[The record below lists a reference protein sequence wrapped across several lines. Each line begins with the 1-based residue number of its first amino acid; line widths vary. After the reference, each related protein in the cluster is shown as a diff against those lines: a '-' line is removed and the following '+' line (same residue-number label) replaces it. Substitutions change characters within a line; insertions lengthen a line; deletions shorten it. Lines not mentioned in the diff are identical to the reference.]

1 MNGLKTIE
9 EQLSMS
15 ENAALASPELSE
27 RHSVDYDGPLNI
39 FYTCDCELKS
49 VLVNLRNAVICRSA
63 KPQIMKGTSSLLVF
77 KRLPSNV
84 DHDSFRVEINN
95 HRNEYK
101 TIEHP
106 NNICLS
112 ESATPTPPPPPITTK
127 TSSPPSTALPLDE
140 GSQLAYIQDV
150 RFHINQLNEDDNKL
164 FERYNCLLIQLR
176 KEKRRYHYLIN
187 RYQRLFKQQNVLE
200 TFSNNLLWNVNNEIK
215 DYDINNYNNLNDYDN
230 DPIHKLDY
238 LNYSNDYSTY
248 NHNNNTTTINSING
262 MKLPSNNNNNNNSD
276 FPISRRHP
284 HYHHHQQQ
292 QQKIRQFHQNKSN
305 NTIKSHRTRSLTRMK
320 NMIKDC
326 NVKEKNSNS
335 TMIIQ
340 NEILQLNQVEA
351 MRNFFTLYTV
361 QSQQLDEDTIN
372 VSEELEQCR
381 ITMNQLTEQLDEI
394 ELCRNHLVSK
404 ELHVLL
410 EAHSSL
416 NPDLE
421 ITYTVDHVSWTP
433 SYDIRLSSSTATLKI
448 IYYGTIRQNTGED
461 WELGKLTLSTAEQD
475 HFNDV
480 PQLKLEQLSFKN
492 SENVV
497 RRRQQTDKFI
507 RKSKARSFHSDDSND
522 YQTISSLFPLKEID
536 TEQYHCNECKNETYN
551 PINQTINDSRSRLE
565 RSFLN
570 GGNHQRSLSTQ
581 RYYTNKNENH
591 LNNDLDYV
599 LTHCPSSSLDSI
611 IFRQDNGNKQLF
623 MHKSYSNT
631 YSSNMGK
638 YSTRN
643 NFTEIT
649 NKNYFPSLA
658 FDIPKPPKYIK
669 GNGEPHRV
677 IIGKLEFKPKLQYI
691 TIPKQTPKA
700 FLRVT
705 MHNISEYA
713 LLEGQASV
721 YIDSNFIGK
730 TKLSATAVQEE
741 FTCELGYDPGI
752 RVTYMPKHKYKK
764 TGTFLGNKTT
774 SIVFKQVISVEN
786 SYPRSMKLLV
796 IDQLPVS
803 TEDKLKIH
811 LIEPSIKNPEKYDP
825 TKPIRISKTKS
836 IEWDIELAPY
846 ESRELVLKYL
856 VEHPSIKDIDISTLG
871 I

>member
-1 MNGLKTIE
+1 MNCLKTIE

-49 VLVNLRNAVICRSA
+49 VLVNLRNAVICRST
-63 KPQIMKGTSSLLVF
+63 KPQVIKGTSSLLVF

-95 HRNEYK
+95 HKNQYK
-101 TIEHP
+101 PIEHS
-106 NNICLS
+106 NNICLI
-112 ESATPTPPPPPITTK
+112 ESTTTTTTTTATPL
-127 TSSPPSTALPLDE
+127 TSSLLDE

-200 TFSNNLLWNVNNEIK
+200 NFSNNLLWNVSNEIK
-215 DYDINNYNNLNDYDN
+215 DHDNNHDDYDN
-230 DPIHKLDY
+230 DHVNKLDY
-238 LNYSNDYSTY
+238 LNYFNDYTTY
-248 NHNNNTTTINSING
+248 NNMTTISSMNG
-262 MKLPSNNNNNNNSD
+262 MKLPNNNSD
-276 FPISRRHP
+276 FLMSRRHQ
-284 HYHHHQQQ
+284 HQQQ
-292 QQKIRQFHQNKSN
+292 QQQQHKIRQLHQNKSN
-305 NTIKSHRTRSLTRMK
+305 STMKSHRTRSLTRMK

-335 TMIIQ
+335 NMIIQ
-340 NEILQLNQVEA
+340 NEIIQLNQVEA

-372 VSEELEQCR
+372 VSEELEQCK
-381 ITMNQLTEQLDEI
+381 ITMNQLIEQLDEI
-394 ELCRNHLVSK
+394 ELCQNHLVSK

-461 WELGKLTLSTAEQD
+461 WEFGKLTLSTAEQD
-475 HFNDV
+475 NFNDV
-480 PQLKLEQLSFKN
+480 PELKLEQLSFKN
-492 SENVV
+492 NENVV
-497 RRRQQTDKFI
+497 RRRQHIDKFV
-507 RKSKARSFHSDDSND
+507 RNSKARSFHLDDSND
-522 YQTISSLFPLKEID
+522 HQTVSSSLFPLKEIV
-536 TEQYHCNECKNETYN
+536 TGQYHYNEYKNETYN
-551 PINQTINDSRSRLE
+551 QIDQTINDSRSRLE
-565 RSFLN
+565 HSQLN
-570 GGNHQRSLSTQ
+570 GANHQRSLSSQ

-591 LNNDLDYV
+591 LTNDTDCILI
-599 LTHCPSSSLDSI
+599 HCPSTSLDSI
-611 IFRQDNGNKQLF
+611 ILKQDNDSNYNSIKVGKFSTLNNLTKILKNK
-623 MHKSYSNT
+623 
-631 YSSNMGK
+631 
-638 YSTRN
+638 
-643 NFTEIT
+643 
-649 NKNYFPSLA
+649 KNYFPSLS
-658 FDIPKPPKYIK
+658 FEIPKPPKSIK
-669 GNGEPHRV
+669 GNGEPQRV
-677 IIGKLEFKPKLQYI
+677 TIGILEFKPKLQYI

-700 FLRVT
+700 FLRAT
-705 MHNISEYA
+705 MHNLSEYA

-721 YIDSNFIGK
+721 YIDNNFIGK

-764 TGTFLGNKTT
+764 TGTFLGNKTM
-774 SIVFKQVISVEN
+774 SIVCKQVISVEN

-803 TEDKLKIH
+803 TEDKLKIQ
-811 LIEPSIKNPEKYDP
+811 LIEPSIKNPDKYDP

-856 VEHPSIKDIDISTLG
+856 VEYPSIKDIDISTLG

>member
-1 MNGLKTIE
+1 MLYIVIMNCLKTIE

-49 VLVNLRNAVICRSA
+49 VLVNFRNAVICRST
-63 KPQIMKGTSSLLVF
+63 KPQVIKGTSSLLVF

-84 DHDSFRVEINN
+84 DHDSFRVEISN
-95 HRNEYK
+95 HRNQYK
-101 TIEHP
+101 PIEHS
-106 NNICLS
+106 NNICLN
-112 ESATPTPPPPPITTK
+112 ESATTTTTTAIPPT
-127 TSSPPSTALPLDE
+127 SFLLDE

-150 RFHINQLNEDDNKL
+150 RFHINQLNDDDNKL

-176 KEKRRYHYLIN
+176 KEKRRYHYLTN

-200 TFSNNLLWNVNNEIK
+200 HFSNNLL
-215 DYDINNYNNLNDYDN
+215 
-230 DPIHKLDY
+230 
-238 LNYSNDYSTY
+238 
-248 NHNNNTTTINSING
+248 
-262 MKLPSNNNNNNNSD
+262 
-276 FPISRRHP
+276 
-284 HYHHHQQQ
+284 
-292 QQKIRQFHQNKSN
+292 
-305 NTIKSHRTRSLTRMK
+305 
-320 NMIKDC
+320 C
-326 NVKEKNSNS
+326 NSNS
-335 TMIIQ
+335 NMIIQ
-340 NEILQLNQVEA
+340 NEIIQLNQVEA

-372 VSEELEQCR
+372 VSEELEQCK
-381 ITMNQLTEQLDEI
+381 ITMNQLIEQLDEI

-448 IYYGTIRQNTGED
+448 IYYGTICQNTGED
-461 WELGKLTLSTAEQD
+461 WEFGKLTLSTAEQD

-480 PQLKLEQLSFKN
+480 QELKLEQLSFKN

-497 RRRQQTDKFI
+497 RRRQHIDKFV
-507 RKSKARSFHSDDSND
+507 RKSKARSFHLDDSND
-522 YQTISSLFPLKEID
+522 HQTVSSSLFPLKEIV
-536 TEQYHCNECKNETYN
+536 TGQYHYNEYKNETYN
-551 PINQTINDSRSRLE
+551 QIDQTINDSRSRLE
-565 RSFLN
+565 RSHLN
-570 GGNHQRSLSTQ
+570 EANHQRSLSSQ

-591 LNNDLDYV
+591 LINNTDYI
-599 LTHCPSSSLDSI
+599 LTHYPSISLDSI
-611 IFRQDNGNKQLF
+611 ILKQNND
-623 MHKSYSNT
+623 SN
-631 YSSNMGK
+631 YNSIKVGK
-638 YSTRN
+638 FSTLN
-643 NFTEIT
+643 NFKKILK
-649 NKNYFPSLA
+649 NKKNYFPSLS
-658 FDIPKPPKYIK
+658 FEISKPPKSIK

-677 IIGKLEFKPKLQYI
+677 TIGILEFKPILKYI

-700 FLRVT
+700 FLRAT
-705 MHNISEYA
+705 MHNLSEYA

-721 YIDSNFIGK
+721 YIDNNFIGK

-764 TGTFLGNKTT
+764 TGTFLGNKTM
-774 SIVFKQVISVEN
+774 SIVCKQVISVEN

-803 TEDKLKIH
+803 TEDKLKIQ
-811 LIEPSIKNPEKYDP
+811 LIEPSIKNPDKYDP

-856 VEHPSIKDIDISTLG
+856 VEYPSIKDIDISTLG

>member
-1 MNGLKTIE
+1 
-9 EQLSMS
+9 
-15 ENAALASPELSE
+15 
-27 RHSVDYDGPLNI
+27 
-39 FYTCDCELKS
+39 
-49 VLVNLRNAVICRSA
+49 
-63 KPQIMKGTSSLLVF
+63 MKGTSSLLVF

-95 HRNEYK
+95 HRSEYK
-101 TIEHP
+101 TTEHA

-112 ESATPTPPPPPITTK
+112 ESATPPTPSTPPATTTK

-150 RFHINQLNEDDNKL
+150 RFHINQLNGDDNKL

-215 DYDINNYNNLNDYDN
+215 DYDINNYNNHNDYDN

-238 LNYSNDYSTY
+238 LNYFNDYSTY
-248 NHNNNTTTINSING
+248 NNNTTIINSING
-262 MKLPSNNNNNNNSD
+262 IKLPSNNNNNNGD
-276 FPISRRHP
+276 FPMSRR
-284 HYHHHQQQ
+284 HHQQQ

-351 MRNFFTLYTV
+351 MRNVFTLYTV

-372 VSEELEQCR
+372 VSEELEQCK
-381 ITMNQLTEQLDEI
+381 ITMNQLTEQLDQI

-536 TEQYHCNECKNETYN
+536 TEQYHYNECKNETYN

-581 RYYTNKNENH
+581 RYYINKNENH

-599 LTHCPSSSLDSI
+599 LTHCPSSSLDSV
-611 IFRQDNGNKQLF
+611 IFKHDNGNKQLF

-631 YSSNMGK
+631 YSS
-638 YSTRN
+638 
-643 NFTEIT
+643 

-677 IIGKLEFKPKLQYI
+677 IIGTLEFKPKLQYI

-764 TGTFLGNKTT
+764 TGTFLGNKSM